1 MIVADYSMPGAEMR
15 VLAGEVVQAEEVP
28 RARLAASGLPVNVE
42 GGEFMTR
49 ELLKVGNR
57 EVYGADFSRVIGEW
71 LSNQRKPAELMVLE
85 RREWGNFWLSAQ
97 RQGSRPAGR
106 RRRCRPGELQRRIE
120 RVDQLHAQISRI
132 EKVEI
137 GRINHGLERL
147 RLKTRK
153 LELTTVWM
161 RPLRPIWTPSA
172 PSGDAAEYRVLE
184 DKLVALQQQF
194 NRDSITVRTAD
205 GREQEITLGKVVRAF
220 QPNAMSTPQ
229 KLMFYFAKLREF
241 VSDEPRE
248 ANTEGGVFPA
258 IFGTVLMTL
267 IMAVIVT
274 PFGVIAAVYL
284 REYAKQGLLTRIIRI
299 AVNNLAG
306 VPSIVYGVFGLGF
319 FVYVLGGS
327 LDRLFYPEAAP
338 APVFGTPGLMWA
350 SLTLAI
356 LTLPVVIVATEEGL
370 ARIPRMIREGLL
382 ALGATKSGD
391 VVEGGAADGQP
402 GDDDRFHPRR
412 GACRRRS
419 GAADAGRRGRW
430 RRTCRSTATTPI
442 CIWTRRS
449 CTASH
454 LRRRLPEPQR
464 RGGAAAG
471 LRHRAAAGTGDRHAQ
486 LQRDLHSQ
494 PPAREV
500 QGAGSLIE
508 AVRVRQRP
516 GERGAG
522 PTCACSFALAAAN
535 GANTTQTTTH
545 SIDIRPRPRQ
555 AQPEPGQR
563 AGRHRGARPQPAVL
577 RPEAGVAQRQHEHP
591 RQRVTAFI
599 GPSGCGKSTPLRCFN
614 RMNDRV
620 DGCRIEGAINLD
632 GQNIYQK
639 GVTWPTC
646 VVASAWCSE
655 AQPVPQEHLRERGL
669 RPAHPCIKQKRVL
682 DETVE
687 WALKGAALWEEVK
700 DRCTSRHSASG
711 GQQQRS
717 VIART
722 IAVQPEVLLLDEPSS
737 ASTHPR

>member
-1 MIVADYSMPGAEMR
+1 MKKDSLNSWVKSGTPWIWMNAGAVSIAVIMTLGLLAIIAVRGLAHFWPADVIVADYSMPGAEMR

-57 EVYGADFSRVIGEW
+57 EVYGADFSWVIGEW

-85 RREWGNFWLSAQ
+85 RREWGNFYGYLLNVKE
-97 RQGSRPAGR
+97 AGQLVAEGDAAW
-106 RRRCRPGELQRRIE
+106 GELQRRID

-153 LELTTVWM
+153 LELDD
-161 RPLRPIWTPSA
+161 RL
-172 PSGDAAEYRVLE
+172 DAAAQADLDAERAQWDAEYRVLE

-229 KLMFYFAKLREF
+229 KLMFYFAKLWEF

-370 ARIPRMIREGLL
+370 ARIPRMIREGSL
-382 ALGATKSGD
+382 ALGATKSETLWK
-391 VVEGGAADGQP
+391 VVLP
-402 GDDDRFHPRR
+402 M
-412 GACRRRS
+412 
-419 GAADAGRRGRW
+419 
-430 RRTCRSTATTPI
+430 
-442 CIWTRRS
+442 
-449 CTASH
+449 ASPAMMTG
-454 LRRRLPEPQR
+454 LILAVAR
-464 RGGAAAG
+464 AAG
-471 LRHRAAAGTGDRHAQ
+471 EVAPLMLVGVVKLAPSLPVDGNYPY
-486 LQRDLHSQ
+486 LHLDQKIMHLGFHIYDVGFQS
-494 PPAREV
+494 PNV
-500 QGAGSLIE
+500 E
-508 AVRVRQRP
+508 A
-516 GERGAG
+516 
-522 PTCACSFALAAAN
+522 
-535 GANTTQTTTH
+535 
-545 SIDIRPRPRQ
+545 
-555 AQPEPGQR
+555 
-563 AGRHRGARPQPAVL
+563 ARPLVYATALLLVL
-577 RPEAGVAQRQHEHP
+577 VIA
-591 RQRVTAFI
+591 TLNF
-599 GPSGCGKSTPLRCFN
+599 S
-614 RMNDRV
+614 
-620 DGCRIEGAINLD
+620 AIYIRN
-632 GQNIYQK
+632 
-639 GVTWPTC
+639 
-646 VVASAWCSE
+646 
-655 AQPVPQEHLRERGL
+655 HLREKYK
-669 RPAHPCIKQKRVL
+669 AL
-682 DETVE
+682 D
-687 WALKGAALWEEVK
+687 
-700 DRCTSRHSASG
+700 H
-711 GQQQRS
+711 
-717 VIART
+717 
-722 IAVQPEVLLLDEPSS
+722 
-737 ASTHPR
+737 